1 MNAHFFGR
9 FQRFVLPHFFLIVS
23 IVGSRARAADPIE
36 TIGAGDPAALTTP
49 VVSSPEIWKDP
60 SQPLDA
66 RVNDLVGRMSLAEK
80 ASQLRADAAAIPRLG
95 IPAYSYR
102 NECLHG
108 VVHTGVVATVF
119 PQAIGMAATWDTAL
133 IHDEA
138 DAIATEGWA
147 GFNDYRSKHNG
158 NSLIHFGVTF
168 YSPNINIVRDP
179 RWGRGQETYGED
191 PFLTG
196 RMAIAFIRGLQGDD
210 PKYLKTL
217 AGAKHYAVHSGPE
230 PLRTY
235 FDATPSERDLY
246 ETYLPAFEAA
256 VREGHVG
263 QVMGAYSALYGVPD
277 CASPFLLTQ
286 VLRDRWGFKGFVVSD
301 GGAILKN
308 FQNHK
313 FTPTAEDS
321 AAVAVKAGCDLFSG
335 NVAGNAQADYRCL
348 GRMLQKNLLSE
359 KEIDTAVSRTLEVR
373 FRLGFFDPP
382 SMVPW
387 SKITMADNDTPEHQ
401 ALALKVARESIV
413 LLKNDGALPLDRKK
427 IKRIAVVG
435 ENAQSVP
442 ALLGNYNGSA
452 SHPVTILDGI
462 KQAAGPDMEVTYS
475 AGCPLALKNDS
486 SNQPLASLA
495 GEAVA
500 AARAADT
507 VIYVGGID
515 SSLEAES
522 RKVDYQGFL
531 GGDRT
536 RIELPSPQED
546 LLKALRTTGKPVIF
560 VN

>member
-1 MNAHFFGR
+1 M
-9 FQRFVLPHFFLIVS
+9 VS
-23 IVGSRARAADPIE
+23 IVGGRARAADPIE
-36 TIGAGDPAALTTP
+36 TIGAGDPTALTTP
-49 VVSSPEIWKDP
+49 VVAAPEIWKDP
-60 SQPLDA
+60 SQPLIA

-108 VVHTGVVATVF
+108 VTRTGVATVF

-133 IHDEA
+133 IRDEA
-138 DAIATEGWA
+138 DAIATEAWA
-147 GFNDYRSKHNG
+147 GFNDYRSKHDG

-235 FDATPSERDLY
+235 FDATPPERDLY

-263 QVMGAYSALYGVPD
+263 QVMGAYSALFGVPD
-277 CASPFLLTQ
+277 CANPFLLTQ

-301 GGAILKN
+301 GGAILQN
-308 FQNHK
+308 FQHHK

-413 LLKNDGALPLDRKK
+413 LLKNDGALPLNRKK

-442 ALLGNYNGSA
+442 ALLGN
-452 SHPVTILDGI
+452 
-462 KQAAGPDMEVTYS
+462 
-475 AGCPLALKNDS
+475 
-486 SNQPLASLA
+486 
-495 GEAVA
+495 
-500 AARAADT
+500 
-507 VIYVGGID
+507 
-515 SSLEAES
+515 
-522 RKVDYQGFL
+522 
-531 GGDRT
+531 
-536 RIELPSPQED
+536 
-546 LLKALRTTGKPVIF
+546 
-560 VN
+560 